1 MSTYQEINFGFTGS
15 LVVIIGPMLATAA
28 LFVLLP
34 LMFSAVHTPSEPTL
48 KTPEISLPL
57 KVIKK
62 APTEIERT
70 QEDTRPIEIKM
81 QQQAKQTKKAP
92 NIEPL
97 NEGIEG
103 NQSWTIPIITE
114 NDFENNPEFEFTV
127 TQSFDPNIFTINE
140 VDRAPS
146 ILRRIMPQYPSYAE
160 RNNIEGK
167 VVLRF
172 IVDTNGNVV
181 EPVVTES
188 EPEGVFDDAA
198 IEAIR
203 QTRFRPAEK
212 YGKPV
217 DCIVVAPI
225 AFQLR

>member
-1 MSTYQEINFGFTGS
+1 MSTYQQAHINFPGS
-15 LVVIIGPMLATAA
+15 LLVIIGPMVATAA
-28 LFVLLP
+28 LFVSLP
-34 LMFSAVHTPSEPTL
+34 LMFSVVNTPSEPL
-48 KTPEISLPL
+48 QKDPEISLPL

-62 APTEIERT
+62 APSGIEKA
-70 QEDTRPIEIKM
+70 QEQARPIEIKM
-81 QQQAKQTKKAP
+81 QQSAKKTNKSP

-97 NEGIEG
+97 TDGIVEHS
-103 NQSWTIPIITE
+103 SWGVPIVTN
-114 NDFENNPEFEFTV
+114 NDFVKNTEVEFTV
-127 TQSFDPNIFTINE
+127 TQTFDPNIFTINE

-146 ILRRIMPQYPSYAE
+146 ILRRIMPLYPPYAE

-181 EPVVTES
+181 EPMAIES

-203 QTRFRPAEK
+203 QYRFMPAEK

-217 DCIVVAPI
+217 DCIVVVPM
-225 AFQLR
+225 AFYLR